1 MVQLLL
7 FILIL
12 LLPASS
18 EAVYKIYLKNGSVLS
33 EVDSYE
39 KKGGEVTIYFREGSI
54 SIPEN
59 DIQKIE
65 ESESSA
71 EELRSKETT
80 EIKQKPAEVAPAP
93 KVPVDDKSA
102 RVNAL
107 RVKLDAVYAEFRA
120 VEKQEARLVSE
131 INEIRGRRFTY
142 NYFQLK
148 QMEKETEPLQKELF
162 TVQQKKEELRQKK
175 TSLENELRA
184 LE

>member
-12 LLPASS
+12 LMPASS
-18 EAVYKIYLKNGSVLS
+18 DAAYKIYLKNGSVLS
-33 EVDSYE
+33 EVGSYE
-39 KKGGEVTIYFREGSI
+39 RKGGEVTIYFREGSI
-54 SIPEN
+54 RISEN

-65 ESESSA
+65 ETESF
-71 EELRSKETT
+71 EKELRPKETT
-80 EIKQKPAEVAPAP
+80 EIQQKPTEVAPAP
-93 KVPVDDKSA
+93 QVPVDDKGTRAS
-102 RVNAL
+102 AL
-107 RVKLDAVYAEFRA
+107 RAELDAVYAEIRA
-120 VEKQEARLVSE
+120 LEEQEARLVAQ

>member
-12 LLPASS
+12 LMPASS
-18 EAVYKIYLKNGSVLS
+18 DAAYKIYLKNGSVLS
-33 EVDSYE
+33 EVGSYE
-39 KKGGEVTIYFREGSI
+39 RKGGEVTVYFREGSI
-54 SIPEN
+54 RIPEN

-65 ESESSA
+65 ETESF
-71 EELRSKETT
+71 EKELRPKETT
-80 EIKQKPAEVAPAP
+80 EIQQKPTEVAPAP
-93 KVPVDDKSA
+93 QVPVDDKGTRAS
-102 RVNAL
+102 AL
-107 RVKLDAVYAEFRA
+107 RAELDAVYSEIRA
-120 VEKQEARLVSE
+120 LEEQEARLVAQ

>member
-1 MVQLLL
+1 ML

-12 LLPASS
+12 LIPVSS
-18 EAVYKIYLKNGSVLS
+18 DAAYKIYLKNGSVIS
-33 EVDSYE
+33 EVGSYE
-39 KKGGEVTIYFREGSI
+39 RKGGEVTVYFREGSI
-54 SIPEN
+54 RISEN

-65 ESESSA
+65 ETESF
-71 EELRSKETT
+71 EKELRSKETT
-80 EIKQKPAEVAPAP
+80 EIQQKPTEVAPAP
-93 KVPVDDKSA
+93 QVPVDDKGTRAS
-102 RVNAL
+102 AL
-107 RVKLDAVYAEFRA
+107 RAELDAVYAEIRA
-120 VEKQEARLVSE
+120 LEEQEARLVAQ

-162 TVQQKKEELRQKK
+162 TVQQKKEQLRQKK

>member
-12 LLPASS
+12 LIPVSS
-18 EAVYKIYLKNGSVLS
+18 DAAYKIYLKNGSVLS
-33 EVDSYE
+33 EVSSYE
-39 KKGGEVTIYFREGSI
+39 KKGGEVTVYFRAGSI
-54 SIPEN
+54 RISES

-65 ESESSA
+65 EAESF
-71 EELRSKETT
+71 EKELSPKETA

-93 KVPVDDKSA
+93 QVPVDDKSA
-102 RVNAL
+102 RANAI
-107 RVKLDAVYAEFRA
+107 RAELDAVYAEIRA
-120 VEKQEARLVSE
+120 VEEQEARLVAE

-175 TSLENELRA
+175 ISLEDELRT

>member
-12 LLPASS
+12 LMPASS
-18 EAVYKIYLKNGSVLS
+18 DAAYKIYLKNGSVLS
-33 EVDSYE
+33 EVGSYE
-39 KKGGEVTIYFREGSI
+39 RKGGEVTVYFREGSI
-54 SIPEN
+54 RISEN

-65 ESESSA
+65 GTESFEK
-71 EELRSKETT
+71 ELRPKETT
-80 EIKQKPAEVAPAP
+80 EIQQKPTEVAPAP
-93 KVPVDDKSA
+93 QVPVDDKGTRAS
-102 RVNAL
+102 AL
-107 RVKLDAVYAEFRA
+107 RAELDAVYAEIRA
-120 VEKQEARLVSE
+120 LEEQEARLVAQ

>member
-12 LLPASS
+12 LMPVFSDA
-18 EAVYKIYLKNGSVLS
+18 AYKIYLKNGSVIS
-33 EVDSYE
+33 EVGSYE
-39 KKGGEVTIYFREGSI
+39 RKGGEVTVYFREGSI
-54 SIPEN
+54 RISEN

-65 ESESSA
+65 ETESF
-71 EELRSKETT
+71 EKELRSKETT
-80 EIKQKPAEVAPAP
+80 EIQQKPTEVAPAP
-93 KVPVDDKSA
+93 QVPVDDKGTRAS
-102 RVNAL
+102 AL
-107 RVKLDAVYAEFRA
+107 RAELDAVYAEIRA
-120 VEKQEARLVSE
+120 LEEQEARLVAQ

-162 TVQQKKEELRQKK
+162 TVQQKKEQLRQKK